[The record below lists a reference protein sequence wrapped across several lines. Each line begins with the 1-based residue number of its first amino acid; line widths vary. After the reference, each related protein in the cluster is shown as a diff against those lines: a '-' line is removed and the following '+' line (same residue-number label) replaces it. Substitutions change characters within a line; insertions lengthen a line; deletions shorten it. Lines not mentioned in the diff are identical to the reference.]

1 MESRLL
7 NKKDVCNYLGISL
20 GSLNGL
26 IKFLKWYEKLGENL
40 VRKVLENFDL
50 IEKEF
55 YEDRN
60 KEEVVDYY
68 LSIENEMI
76 NNYRKI
82 KSLKDEIEKMRLNQ
96 KNLKNY
102 IVNKL
107 RDEKKLINFLKN
119 KDRKVLGKLKDV
131 VDIDF
136 EYNIVDKMKF
146 EEEKNNRGSSV
157 SVSLNN

>member
-1 MESRLL
+1 
-7 NKKDVCNYLGISL
+7 
-20 GSLNGL
+20 
-26 IKFLKWYEKLGENL
+26 
-40 VRKVLENFDL
+40 
-50 IEKEF
+50 
-55 YEDRN
+55 
-60 KEEVVDYY
+60 
-68 LSIENEMI
+68 
-76 NNYRKI
+76 
-82 KSLKDEIEKMRLNQ
+82 LKDEIEKMRLNQ

>member
-1 MESRLL
+1 M
-7 NKKDVCNYLGISL
+7 NKV
-20 GSLNGL
+20 
-26 IKFLKWYEKLGENL
+26 FLKWYEKLGENL